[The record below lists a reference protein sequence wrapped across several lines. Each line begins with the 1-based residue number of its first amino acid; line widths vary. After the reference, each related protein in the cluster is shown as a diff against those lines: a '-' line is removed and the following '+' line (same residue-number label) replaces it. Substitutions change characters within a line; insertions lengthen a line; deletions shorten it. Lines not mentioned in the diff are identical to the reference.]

1 MKAFQI
7 IAKIVVALAAVAG
20 AVYLAATYGDRI
32 VAWAKNLLKS
42 CPCCCDCD
50 CDECDCE
57 GDCDACECETACDC
71 GCSCEA
77 EAPVEEAAEE
87 APVEDIA
94 VAEQADFEG

>member
-42 CPCCCDCD
+42 CPCCCGCD

-57 GDCDACECETACDC
+57 CDCDECDC
-71 GCSCEA
+71 GCTCEA
-77 EAPVEEAAEE
+77 EAPVEEAPVEE
-87 APVEDIA
+87 AVVEEAA